1 MILNEVGSFAQYKID
16 GQSVTTNL
24 ILWHNMSRLLP
35 GTPPNLIL
43 VGFLTSQFP
52 EHSLN
57 FGSWM
62 AFALPEVFTQ
72 ALYQ

>member
-1 MILNEVGSFAQYKID
+1 MLSTEPECVS
-16 GQSVTTNL
+16 
-24 ILWHNMSRLLP
+24 HP

-62 AFALPEVFTQ
+62 AFALPEVFTL
-72 ALYQ
+72 AFYQSFYRKDKYVPVCCIFVI